1 MAQNYGLQRQPT
13 QLDYASPTQF
23 KFNIV
28 QLPKVEYFTTAC
40 NLPSIT
46 LADAIF
52 PTPFTDVPVQGDK
65 LTFDN
70 LIISFIVDESLEN
83 YLQLHSWLRGIGF
96 PKSRQQ
102 FSDFRGNE
110 SVTPIAKQGISDDIG
125 DVKPATASRGL
136 FGDATLTILSNK
148 NNPLVEVRFRD
159 VYPAS
164 LSGLDYNQNN
174 TDVEYLTAT
183 CDFKYTLYEIITI

>member
-1 MAQNYGLQRQPT
+1 MAQTYGIDRQPT

-23 KFNIV
+23 KFNII
-28 QLPKVEYFTTAC
+28 QLPKVEFFTTAC

-46 LADAIF
+46 LADSIF
-52 PTPFTDVPVQGDK
+52 PTPFTDIPVMGDK

-83 YLQLHSWLRGIGF
+83 YVQLHKWLYGIGF

-102 FSDFRGNE
+102 FADFRGEE
-110 SVTPIAKQGISDDIG
+110 SVTPIARQGISTDIG

-164 LSGLDYNQNN
+164 LSGLDYNQNA

-183 CDFKYTLYEIITI
+183 CDFKYTLYEIVTI

>member
-1 MAQNYGLQRQPT
+1 MATQFGIDRQPT

-23 KFNIV
+23 KFSIV
-28 QLPKVEYFTTAC
+28 QLPKVEFFTTAA

-52 PTPFTDVPVQGDK
+52 PTPFTDIPVMGDK

-70 LIISFIVDESLEN
+70 LIVSFIVDESLEN
-83 YLQLHSWLRGIGF
+83 YLQLHNWLRGIGF
-96 PKSRQQ
+96 PKTRQE
-102 FSDFRGNE
+102 FSDFRGEE
-110 SVTPIAKQGISDDIG
+110 SVTPIAKQGISNDIG
-125 DVKPATASRGL
+125 DVKPSTSSRAL

-148 NNPLVEVRFRD
+148 NNPLVEIRFRD

-164 LSGLDYNQNN
+164 LSGLDYNQNA

-183 CDFKYTLYEIITI
+183 CDFKYTLYEIVTL

>member
-1 MAQNYGLQRQPT
+1 MAQVFGIDRQPT

-23 KFNIV
+23 KFSIV
-28 QLPKVEYFTTAC
+28 QLPKVEFFTTAA

-83 YLQLHSWLRGIGF
+83 LTLVIGENF
-96 PKSRQQ
+96 EALPLIPKTFEEVDARARPSLPV
-102 FSDFRGNE
+102 SGKLLGSNE
-110 SVTPIAKQGISDDIG
+110 EALGAINL
-125 DVKPATASRGL
+125 VKPL
-136 FGDATLTILSNK
+136 L
-148 NNPLVEVRFRD
+148 PLRQGEISPMELVKEID
-159 VYPAS
+159 GQPP
-164 LSGLDYNQNN
+164 SGQK
-174 TDVEYLTAT
+174 
-183 CDFKYTLYEIITI
+183 CG

>member
-1 MAQNYGLQRQPT
+1 MATQFGINRQPT

-28 QLPKVEYFTTAC
+28 LLPKVEYFTTAC

-52 PTPFTDVPVQGDK
+52 PTPFTDIPVMGDK

-83 YLQLHSWLRGIGF
+83 YVQLQNWLRVIGF
-96 PKSRQQ
+96 PKNRQE
-102 FSDFRGNE
+102 FSNFRGEE
-110 SVTPIAKQGISDDIG
+110 SVTPIAKQGISNDIG
-125 DVKPATASRGL
+125 DVKPPTASRAL

-164 LSGLDYNQNN
+164 LSGLEYNQNA

-183 CDFKYTLYEIITI
+183 CDFKYTLYDIVTL

>member
-183 CDFKYTLYEIITI
+183 CDFKYTLYEIVTL